1 MQASMIQIIQSMIV
15 QLGMVCSFLAGMICV
30 LAGVFYNAVE
40 ARRGFEVIRIEADQ
54 DVFDQED

>member
-1 MQASMIQIIQSMIV
+1 MIV